1 MMKKFSNIYGHLVVI
16 LLMGFSIPSFGQ
28 SWNAFS
34 NPVDAPVYGLCTNST
49 MDTLFMGGGFIH
61 SGTQTLNYVGAVANG
76 TCVQMG
82 MMMGPDNSMLGTN
95 GQVDCITSF
104 NHKMYIGGMFTTAES
119 FTATHVAVWSQG
131 SFAPVGKGFDD
142 VVRCL
147 AVYNNQLYAGGE
159 FTFSGT
165 TAVKHIAVWNDTSWV
180 SVGEGMN
187 DDVEAMIVYKGKLVV
202 SGDFD
207 SSGTTPMNHV
217 AIWDG
222 NKWASLGGGMTT
234 SSAMNTMGMPAMVH
248 SLCEYKGH
256 LYAGGMFM
264 YADGNAATN
273 MAVWNDTSWANTG
286 NIGTR
291 MTDIVQCLNVYNG
304 RLIAGGLFDMAGSLS
319 VNNIAAWDGSAWN
332 ALGQG
337 VDSNVEAMT
346 VYKNHLIVGGNFN
359 KAGGNNEAFLAQWQ
373 EATGIAGEDHSS
385 ISISAYPNPSNGKI
399 ILKGLNGPSAYNVTV
414 TNSLGMKIF
423 GSTIKNAGGTYS
435 LDLSSFPHG
444 IYFIAVN
451 DGKGISSIRVVTNK
465 D

>member
-1 MMKKFSNIYGHLVVI
+1 MMKKFSNIYIHLVLI
-16 LLMGFSIPSFGQ
+16 FLMGLSIPSFGQ

-34 NPVDAPVYGLCTNST
+34 NPVDAPVYGLCTNPA

-61 SGTQTLNYVGAVANG
+61 SSGKVLNHIGSVSNG
-76 TCVQMG
+76 TCSEMG
-82 MMMGPDNSMLGTN
+82 MMMGTDNSMLGTN
-95 GQVDCITSF
+95 DEVDCIVPF
-104 NHKMYIGGMFTTAES
+104 NHKIYIGGKFTSAES
-119 FTATHVAVWSQG
+119 FTAKHVAVWSQG
-131 SFAPVGKGFDD
+131 SFAGVGNGFNDI
-142 VVRCL
+142 VRCL

-165 TAVKHIAVWNDTSWV
+165 DVVKHIAMWNDSAWV
-180 SVGEGMN
+180 PVGQGMN

-207 SSGTTPMNHV
+207 SCGTTPMNHV
-217 AIWDG
+217 AMWDG
-222 NKWASLGGGMTT
+222 TKWASLGAGMTT

-264 YADGNAATN
+264 FADGNAATN
-273 MAVWNDTSWANTG
+273 MAVWNDTSWSNTG

-291 MTDIVQCLNVYNG
+291 MTDIVQCLNIYNG
-304 RLIAGGLFDMAGSLS
+304 RLIAGGLFDMAGTQS
-319 VNNIAAWDGSAWN
+319 VNNIAAWDGSGWN

-346 VYKNHLIVGGNFN
+346 VYENHLIVGGNFS

-373 EATGIAGEDHSS
+373 EATGISGEDHSS
-385 ISISAYPNPSNGKI
+385 VSISAYPNPSNGKI
-399 ILKGLNGPSAYNVTV
+399 ILKGLNGPLAYNLTV
-414 TNSLGMKIF
+414 TNSLGMKILS
-423 GSTIKNAGGTYS
+423 STIKNVGGSY
-435 LDLSSFPHG
+435 LLNLNSFPQG

-451 DGKGISSIRVVTNK
+451 DGKTTASIRVVINK